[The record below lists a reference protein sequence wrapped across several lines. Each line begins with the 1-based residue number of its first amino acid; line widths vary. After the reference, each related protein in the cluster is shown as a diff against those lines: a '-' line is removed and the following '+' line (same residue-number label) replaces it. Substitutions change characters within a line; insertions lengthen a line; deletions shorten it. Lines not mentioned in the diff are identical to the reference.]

1 MIRYLK
7 KGISEKEDKVNQNN
21 VSNIVSEIINN
32 IQTDGDK
39 AVRELSVKFD
49 KWDPDDFKLTNDQI
63 NLAIKKLPNSTIED
77 IKYAQ
82 TQVRNFAEIQKKSM
96 SDVEIETLPGIVL
109 GHRHIPVESVGC
121 YVPGGKYPMVASAH
135 MSIIT
140 AKVAGVERII
150 ASAPP
155 FNGEPHPAIIAAMH
169 FGGANEIYTLGGVQ
183 AIVSMAV
190 VTETIQ

>member
-63 NLAIKKLPNSTIED
+63 NLAIKK
-77 IKYAQ
+77 
-82 TQVRNFAEIQKKSM
+82 
-96 SDVEIETLPGIVL
+96 
-109 GHRHIPVESVGC
+109 
-121 YVPGGKYPMVASAH
+121 
-135 MSIIT
+135 IT
-140 AKVAGVERII
+140 
-150 ASAPP
+150 
-155 FNGEPHPAIIAAMH
+155 
-169 FGGANEIYTLGGVQ
+169 
-183 AIVSMAV
+183 
-190 VTETIQ
+190 